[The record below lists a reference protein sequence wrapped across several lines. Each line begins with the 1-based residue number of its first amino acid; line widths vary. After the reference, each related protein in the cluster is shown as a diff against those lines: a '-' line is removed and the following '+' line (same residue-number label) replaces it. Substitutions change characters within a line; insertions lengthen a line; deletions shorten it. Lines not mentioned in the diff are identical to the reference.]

1 MPADKNDEIW
11 VLGAAGRTGQAI
23 AKRVQDAGFRPVL
36 VGRDR
41 SKLERVAQNLD
52 GTPRL
57 VVGTLAEA
65 LVELAASDASV
76 VVSTVGP
83 FVDTAPAV
91 IAALPAGAH
100 YVDINNEIDAIEY
113 ALSLHDQS
121 VAAGRTLV
129 SAAGFGVLGIEAAL
143 LHAVEG
149 MPTPSR
155 VRVDALPSVA
165 TEPGLLGAALAGTII
180 DGFRAGGRRVSG
192 GKYVRD
198 NPGSDPEKITTPSG
212 EVQLSGSFPSGELL
226 TAWRASG
233 APEVMSAGSAM
244 GLSSV
249 ARAAIPA
256 IAGIMRSARLRRFA
270 AARLTSMKLKGGP
283 RPREFSW
290 SRARVEWSDGT
301 VRTGWLRSGDGMD
314 FTTDVAAEVAV
325 RLARGLGM
333 PGAYTPGA
341 LFGASL
347 ATDVGSVLSLV
358 E

>member
-1 MPADKNDEIW
+1 MNDESNREIW
-11 VLGAAGRTGQAI
+11 VLGAAGRTGRVI
-23 AKRVQDAGFRPVL
+23 AQRVQDAGFRPVL

-41 SKLERVAQNLD
+41 SKLERIAQNLD

-57 VVGTLAEA
+57 VVGSLAET

-83 FVDTAPAV
+83 FVDTAPQV
-91 IAALPAGAH
+91 IAALPVGAH

-113 ALSLHDQS
+113 ALSLHDQL
-121 VAAGRTLV
+121 VAADRTVV
-129 SAAGFGVLGIEAAL
+129 SAAGFGVLGIEVTL
-143 LHAVEG
+143 LHVIEG

-198 NPGSDPEKITTPSG
+198 NPGSGPERITTPSG

-244 GLSSV
+244 GLSPV

-256 IAGIMRSARLRRFA
+256 ASAIMRSARLRRFA
-270 AARLTSMKLKGGP
+270 AGRLANMKLKGGP
-283 RPREFSW
+283 APREFSW
-290 SRARVEWSDGT
+290 SRARVEWPDGT
-301 VRTGWLRSGDGMD
+301 VRTGWLRSGEGMN
-314 FTTDVAAEVAV
+314 FTADVAAEVAV
-325 RLARGLGM
+325 RLVRGLGK

-341 LFGASL
+341 LFGPSL
-347 ATDVGSVLSLV
+347 ATDLGATLLV